1 MSKNGV
7 EKGSNATTNGSAN
20 GASTT
25 AIEAKGASVMASV
38 GATGAGMND
47 FVRQA
52 IREKAE
58 RELAGLQQRLD
69 AVGGV
74 ERARDALHRV
84 ATDVTAAAGAYAGM
98 TTTDTAVASKMK
110 KLKKLVEE
118 AHALAT
124 DLGDVLGVGREREAL
139 EAQRREIG
147 KALEAAGI
155 DPSAVGGAI
164 GSA

>member
-1 MSKNGV
+1 MSKNGG
-7 EKGSNATTNGSAN
+7 EKGNVMSTNGSNNSNGLSDGVKAAVATT
-20 GASTT
+20 GAS
-25 AIEAKGASVMASV
+25 
-38 GATGAGMND
+38 AGIND

-74 ERARDALHRV
+74 ERARDSLHRV
-84 ATDVTAAAGAYAGM
+84 SSDVTAAAGAYAGLA
-98 TTTDTAVASKMK
+98 TTDTTIASKMK

-118 AHALAT
+118 AHAIAT
-124 DLGDVLGVGREREAL
+124 ELGDVL
-139 EAQRREIG
+139 EAQRKEITR
-147 KALEAAGI
+147 ALEGAGI
-155 DPSAVGGAI
+155 DPSTLGGAI